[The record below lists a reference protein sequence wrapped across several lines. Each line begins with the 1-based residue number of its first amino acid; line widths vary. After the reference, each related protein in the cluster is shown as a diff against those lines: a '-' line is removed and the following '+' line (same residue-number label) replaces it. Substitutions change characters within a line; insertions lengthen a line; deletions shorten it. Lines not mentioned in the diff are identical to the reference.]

1 MNEIRP
7 EQVSQENNNDSEK
20 IHTTK
25 RTKTPWSPF
34 EQVTY
39 LRGQKISRPRIP
51 KSTRR
56 RWTRFDLFEKDA
68 RIPDV
73 KFEVIARDLVCSI
86 MERQD
91 RMNEEILSKINDLA
105 HHVEDLEQDRIRD
118 GGGK

>member
-7 EQVSQENNNDSEK
+7 EKVSQENIKDSEK

-25 RTKTPWSPF
+25 PTKIPWSPF
-34 EQVTY
+34 ERVTY
-39 LRGQKISRPRIP
+39 LRGQKFSRLRVP

-56 RWTRFDLFEKDA
+56 SWTRFDLFEKDA
-68 RIPDV
+68 GIPYV
-73 KFEVIARDLVCSI
+73 KFDVTARDIVCSI

-91 RMNEEILSKINDLA
+91 RMNEEIVSKINDLT
-105 HHVEDLEQDRIRD
+105 HRVEVLEQDRIRD